1 MALSSPAEAS
11 VAAWSVSGLGGTP
24 PNKVND
30 MPGVNL
36 DTQAYRLP
44 TAQALDAAF
53 HGQNKSVCKQAC
65 ASTAQRRS

>member
-11 VAAWSVSGLGGTP
+11 VAARSVSGLGGTP
-24 PNKVND
+24 PNSVND
-30 MPGVNL
+30 MPGVNV
-36 DTQAYRLP
+36 DTHAYRLP

-53 HGQNKSVCKQAC
+53 HGRNKSLCKKVC